1 MKYHSALRKIKRRQ
15 GERGSALVAVLCL
28 IFLGGMLAASVA
40 SLSMLN
46 TVDVASHVNLQ
57 RSFYINEG
65 VMNRVQFFIAADRYV
80 NGTKPLMGDIDYTEY
95 EYDRFLPDGVIHEV
109 DYYGTLVRVR
119 VYDAISGWDF
129 AGNVYRSTLDGF
141 IADIDT
147 EQNTID
153 LVENLKV
160 RIADYIDTDDTVT
173 TTGSARASSVDSMEK
188 DEYESGG
195 LAPLPRNAALEYRE
209 ELFFIKDFTS
219 LFPPDVRGRL
229 SSIRLI
235 PPPSTVRLNGT
246 PSFFSAT
253 PDMLMQKADLE
264 EDELAQVLEARDKL
278 RRERIQISDILDST
292 LLSRLQSNMSWRA
305 SDYYTVIVDAPP
317 GTGRPSYRLCAS
329 FGAFS
334 VDGAQDEIQEYLE
347 WIFY

>member
-1 MKYHSALRKIKRRQ
+1 MDYTPIQRKIYRKKK
-15 GERGSALVAVLCL
+15 EKGSALVAVLCL

-40 SLSMLN
+40 SLALLN
-46 TVDVASHVNLQ
+46 TVDIASHVSLQ

-109 DYYGTLVRVR
+109 NYYGTIVRVR

-129 AGNVYRSTLDGF
+129 SGNVYQSTLNGF
-141 IADIDT
+141 TADIDT
-147 EQNTID
+147 EQHVID

-160 RIADYIDTDDTVT
+160 RIADYIDTDDNVT
-173 TTGSARASSVDSMEK
+173 STGSAKASSVDSMEK
-188 DEYESGG
+188 DEYESAG

-209 ELFFIKDFTS
+209 ELFYIKDFTS
-219 LFPPDVRGRL
+219 LFPPDAKGRL
-229 SSIRLI
+229 SSVRLI
-235 PPPSTVRLNGT
+235 PPPNTVRLNGT

-253 PDMLMQKADLE
+253 PDMLIQKAELE
-264 EDELAQVLEARDKL
+264 EDELPQVLEARDKL
-278 RRERIQISDILDST
+278 RRERIMISDILDPT
-292 LLSRLQSNMSWRA
+292 LLSRLQRNMSWRA
-305 SDYYTVIVDAPP
+305 SDYYTVIVDALP
-317 GTGRPSYRLCAS
+317 GSQRPSYRLCAT
-329 FGAFS
+329 FGAYE
-334 VDGAQDEIQEYLE
+334 VDGAPDEIQEYLE

>member
-1 MKYHSALRKIKRRQ
+1 MRNQLLLQRIRKRKK
-15 GERGSALVAVLCL
+15 ERGSALVAVLCL

-40 SLSMLN
+40 SLALLN
-46 TVDVASHVNLQ
+46 TVDVSSHVSLQ
-57 RSFYINEG
+57 KSYYINEG
-65 VMNRVQFFIAADRYV
+65 VMNRIQFFIAADRQL

-109 DYYGTLVRVR
+109 DYYGTIVRVR

-129 AGNVYRSTLDGF
+129 SGNVYQSTLNGF

-153 LVENLKV
+153 LVENLKA
-160 RIADYIDTDDTVT
+160 RIKDYLDTDDTVT
-173 TTGSARASSVDSMEK
+173 TSGSARAGSIESMEK
-188 DEYESGG
+188 DEFESAGMM
-195 LAPLPRNAALEYRE
+195 PLPRNAALEYRE
-209 ELFFIKDFTS
+209 ELLYIKDFAS
-219 LFPPDVRGRL
+219 LFPPDAKGRL

-235 PPPSTVRLNGT
+235 PPPNTVRLNGT

-253 PDMLMQKADLE
+253 PDMLTQKADLE

-292 LLSRLQSNMSWRA
+292 LLGRLQANMSWRA

-317 GTGRPSYRLCAS
+317 GSQRPSYRLCAS
-329 FGAFS
+329 FGAFG
-334 VDGAQDEIQEYLE
+334 VDGAPDEIQEYLE
-347 WIFY
+347 WVFY